1 MVAAP
6 EASAT
11 SCCSAKATPPGA
23 AHLPEWMCEMW
34 LELNARPVSFT
45 VSVNEAPLRTTSAV
59 PATALPFWAAIAKV
73 TFGAGDAALGVLPP
87 QAATA
92 RIVINARRGL
102 FTAPVIRRGEWLVAM
117 GAHCT

>member
-6 EASAT
+6 EASAM
-11 SCCSAKATPPGA
+11 SCWSANATPPGA
-23 AHLPEWMCEMW
+23 AHLPERMCEMW
-34 LELNARPVSFT
+34 LGGDGPEVSFT

-59 PATALPFWAAIAKV
+59 PVTALPFWAAIAKV
-73 TFGAGDAALGVLPP
+73 TVGAGDAALGVLPP

-102 FTAPVIRRGEWLVAM
+102 FTAPVIRG
-117 GAHCT
+117 GG